1 MKYFKLKYLILTTAV
16 ASLLFSSCIKD
27 DVVKLTSQGSTFVKI
42 GEAPENKL
50 FFAPFSEVKPVALFT
65 IRRDANSSAE
75 LQTTASVKLQADPA
89 AVDTYNDDNGTDFEW
104 LPDSLYTLG
113 EGINASGDT
122 YTVDLGAGDFAKD
135 FSINLDGSKWDL
147 SRKYAVAFNLTDAG
161 GKKISSGMDKI
172 LVLIS
177 VKNKYDG
184 VYTITGSFTDVT
196 NPAFAGIYPLEWEL
210 QTSGPNQC
218 IVVDNVYLGIPGYV
232 FSVDGTPDNISYFGS
247 FGLVVNFDPETDAIT
262 SIENYYGQP
271 AGNTRG
277 AELDPTGV
285 NAYDPDSKTI
295 KIKYFMT
302 QPSVVTAPPYIRCM
316 FDEEWKYEKP
326 RQ

>member
-1 MKYFKLKYLILTTAV
+1 MKYFNLKYSILTTAL

-27 DVVKLTSQGSTFVKI
+27 DVAKLTTQGSTFIKI
-42 GEAPENKL
+42 GESPENKL

-65 IRRDANSSAE
+65 IRRDANSSAS
-75 LQTTASVKLQADPA
+75 LQSAASVKLQADPA
-89 AVDTYNDDNGTDFEW
+89 AIDTYNDDNGTDYEW

-113 EGINASGDT
+113 DGINASGDT

-147 SRKYAVAFNLTDAG
+147 SMKYAVAFNLTDAG
-161 GKKISSGMDKI
+161 GQKISSGMDKI

-184 VYTITGSFTDVT
+184 VYAITGSYTDVT
-196 NPAFAGIYPLEWEL
+196 NPAFTGIYPLEWEL

-232 FSVDGTPDNISYFGS
+232 FDTGGGLSYYGS

-271 AGNTRG
+271 AANTRS
-277 AELDPTGV
+277 AVLDPSGV

-302 QPSVVTAPPYIRCM
+302 QPSVIPAPPYVRAM